1 MISPKPVLSD
11 RDFPTPEFTPL
22 NYLRYNI
29 SMLQL
34 THLEPI
40 DYLVIGHL
48 TCDITPAGY
57 RLGGTAAY
65 SALTARSLGLRVGVV
80 SAWGGEIPL
89 TELGTIPVISY
100 PAEKSTTFKN
110 VVTSHGREQ
119 TILNVAPSLDL
130 HLIPE
135 PWRSAPIVH
144 LGPVAQ
150 EVEPGLVRNFPS
162 ALIGVTPQ
170 GWMRTWDKAG
180 KVTSA
185 EWPEAAF
192 VLERAGAAV
201 ISIEDV
207 AGDEERVEEMAASSR
222 ILAVTEAH
230 QGARLYWNGDVR
242 RFRPP
247 ELKEVDATGAGDI
260 FAAAFFARL
269 YTTRDP
275 WEAARFATLLS
286 AQSISRIGLDSI
298 PTQLEIQES
307 LVEVF

>member
-1 MISPKPVLSD
+1 M
-11 RDFPTPEFTPL
+11 
-22 NYLRYNI
+22 

-34 THLEPI
+34 SHLESI
-40 DYLVIGHL
+40 DYLLIGHL
-48 TCDITPAGY
+48 TCDITPTGY

-65 SALTARSLGLRVGVV
+65 SALTAQALGLRVGVV
-80 SAWGGEIPL
+80 TAWGNEFPL
-89 TELGTIPVISY
+89 TELGAIQVASY
-100 PAEKSTTFKN
+100 PSDRSTIFEN

-119 TILNVAPSLDL
+119 TVLNVAPTLDF

-135 PWRSAPIVH
+135 PWRTAPIVH

-150 EVEPGLVRNFPS
+150 EVEPGLVRNFPT

-170 GWMRTWDKAG
+170 GWMRSWNKAG
-180 KVTSA
+180 TVSSS

-207 AGDEERVEEMAASSR
+207 NGDEDRVEEMAASSR

-247 ELKEVDATGAGDI
+247 ELEEVDATGAGDI
-260 FAAAFFARL
+260 FAAAFFTRL

-275 WEAARFATLLS
+275 WEAARFATQLS
-286 AQSISRIGLDSI
+286 AQSVGRVGLASI
-298 PTQLEIQES
+298 PTQSEIQDS
-307 LVEVF
+307 MVEIF